1 MYPEHTGLPV
11 TWGPADESAVP
22 QLLLTT
28 GGVGWTAR
36 AGHATTDAPFGGMV
50 TVAATVKVA
59 GCLSQHGLGGLQLMP
74 ETFAPTTGTVMPGPP
89 VR

>member
-28 GGVGWTAR
+28 GGVGWTAK
-36 AGHATTDAPFGGMV
+36 AGQSTTADPFGGMV

-59 GCLSQHGLGGLQLMP
+59 GSLSQHGFGGLQFMP
-74 ETFAPTTGTVMPGPP
+74 ETLAPTTGRVIPEPP